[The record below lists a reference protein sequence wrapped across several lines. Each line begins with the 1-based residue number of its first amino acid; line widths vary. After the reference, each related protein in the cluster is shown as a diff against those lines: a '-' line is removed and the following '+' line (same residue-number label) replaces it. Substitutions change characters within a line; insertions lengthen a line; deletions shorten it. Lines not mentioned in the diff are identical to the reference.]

1 MQTARNAAA
10 LQIQQRRPARTGGA
24 AARKHGREKAGLGIT
39 QPHPSADG
47 SKPLKERL
55 LQATGV
61 SSAHSGMLRGGQL
74 QGRMPRLQIS
84 REPGSDQSDHI
95 SVSHFTGSI
104 SVSSCHPHDE
114 RDGQTSAPCGAQK
127 VGRLNPCGPAHPPS
141 PLTWW
146 ESLEHVG
153 TSPRSRAHPKCKISR
168 LFPQECLFPMTA
180 PAFQLLANNP
190 KIIHR

>member
-61 SSAHSGMLRGGQL
+61 SSAHSGMLRGRQL
-74 QGRMPRLQIS
+74 QGRTPRLQIS

-104 SVSSCHPHDE
+104 SVTSCHPHDE
-114 RDGQTSAPCGAQK
+114 RDGQTSAPVQGAE
-127 VGRLNPCGPAHPPS
+127 GGTPEPLRASPP
-141 PLTWW
+141 T
-146 ESLEHVG
+146 
-153 TSPRSRAHPKCKISR
+153 
-168 LFPQECLFPMTA
+168 
-180 PAFQLLANNP
+180 
-190 KIIHR
+190 